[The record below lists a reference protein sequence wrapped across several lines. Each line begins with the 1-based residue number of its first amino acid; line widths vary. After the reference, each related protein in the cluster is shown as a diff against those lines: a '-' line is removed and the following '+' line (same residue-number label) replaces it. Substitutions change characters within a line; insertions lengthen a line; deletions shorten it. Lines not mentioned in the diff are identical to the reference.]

1 MTTTQVPIAEAYLAR
16 TPASEAMMR
25 RAQEAMPGGSTRTVG
40 WFPPYPVVFDHG
52 EGPFLYDLDGHDYV
66 DLFGNGLSLIHGHCY
81 PPIRQAAEAVLA
93 RGTAWSGASVPQIEF
108 AEVLRDRIP
117 GADLVRFANTGTE
130 AAMLAVK
137 LARRATGRPGV
148 LKAWAA
154 YHGSYDD
161 LEAGLHGQGEIQ
173 NRVWLAEF
181 GDLASFR
188 RVLEEHGDEIGAVI
202 AEPVMYTGVVVPPP
216 DGFLPALAD
225 LAREFGAL
233 FIIDDCL
240 MFRLHEHG
248 SAGKYGFQAD
258 LTVLGKFIGGGTPVG
273 AVAGREEL
281 LSLFDP
287 RRPDRLYHGGS
298 FNGNVLG
305 TACGKVAVEHL
316 TAEAIAAMD
325 RRAGQLR
332 ATLEQH
338 AAKAG
343 VPLVT
348 SGVGSTFGVYLA
360 SSLPSPTGPRPDAAQ
375 SQLFQLAAVNR
386 GVLFGDGGEAAIPTV
401 LTDEALAETGQ
412 RVCQAIDDVAAV
424 L

>member
-1 MTTTQVPIAEAYLAR
+1 
-16 TPASEAMMR
+16 
-25 RAQEAMPGGSTRTVG
+25 
-40 WFPPYPVVFDHG
+40 
-52 EGPFLYDLDGHDYV
+52 
-66 DLFGNGLSLIHGHCY
+66 
-81 PPIRQAAEAVLA
+81 
-93 RGTAWSGASVPQIEF
+93 
-108 AEVLRDRIP
+108 
-117 GADLVRFANTGTE
+117 
-130 AAMLAVK
+130 MLAIK

-161 LEAGLHGQGEIQ
+161 LEAGLHGQGEIR

-188 RVLEEHGDEIGAVI
+188 RVLEEHGDQIGAVI
-202 AEPVMYTGVVVPPP
+202 AEPVMYTGVVTPPP
-216 DGFLPALAD
+216 DGFLPGLAG